1 MVSPNLAELFDIED
15 LLCPIS
21 ATNPGGDPLAY
32 SRGLRSQFSE
42 LRNPARS
49 ANPDDPDRGV
59 DAVDWKAISELAIR
73 TLRETAKDLRV
84 ACHLAEA
91 SMHRWGL
98 SGLHAGLVLIRRLS
112 EECWDDLAPALDPE
126 DPEVR
131 CAPLENLL
139 DDPAHGPILP
149 TAIRSLPV
157 LPTEPEPI
165 SLVAAMAVKDERG
178 SADLASR
185 ISRIPAPRAIAV
197 SSDLDAALGELQT
210 LQHVLLDRLGDYAPT
225 FLHLRESLELLRQ
238 WFDKVLACQLSEGG
252 LGTRADASSSGV
264 RPPAGDGR
272 VATAAGPSAHAAG
285 QDLSERDLSDAGDPA
300 AHDVADDVEA
310 SSGTGQATA
319 ASPQT
324 VLEQTARLRSE
335 AYRQLRWAADVLQRM
350 EPHSPIPYLIRR
362 AIRLGDLPL
371 PDLMSALVREESA
384 VELFSRELGLSA
396 ADEASPSGDA

>member
-1 MVSPNLAELFDIED
+1 MVSPNLAELFDVEE
-15 LLCPIS
+15 LLRPVS
-21 ATNPGGDPLAY
+21 AASPGGDPLAY

-112 EECWDDLAPALDPE
+112 EECWDDLAPAPDPE

-139 DDPAHGPILP
+139 DDPVHGPILP

-165 SLVAAMAVKDERG
+165 SLVSAMAAKDERG

-185 ISRIPAPRAIAV
+185 ISRIPAPRAAKV
-197 SSDLDAALGELQT
+197 SSDLDATLAELQT

-238 WFDKVLACQLSEGG
+238 WFDQALAGQLSDGG
-252 LGTRADASSSGV
+252 RGTRADASVSGV
-264 RPPAGDGR
+264 RPPAGDGLG
-272 VATAAGPSAHAAG
+272 ATTATPSAPVDGHY
-285 QDLSERDLSDAGDPA
+285 LSDPDSSDPGGPLA
-300 AHDVADDVEA
+300 RDASA
-310 SSGTGQATA
+310 SSTTGRTSD

-324 VLEQTARLRSE
+324 VLEQSARLRRE